1 MRIVLGIEYCGSA
14 FSGWQ
19 YLGPERQVRTV
30 QGSLQQALSLVAD
43 EPVQVVCAGRTD
55 SGVHASG
62 QVVHF
67 DTSARRS
74 ERAWIL
80 GANSRLPP
88 DVSVT
93 WARAIGDDFHAR
105 YSATGRRYRYFI
117 LNSTARSGVLAGR
130 VTWHHWPLDSAR
142 MQAAADALIGEHDFA
157 AFRSSEC
164 QSKSTLRHLRQLRV
178 TRDGEFVVLDA
189 EANAFLHHMVRNL
202 VGVLLAIGAGRQ
214 EIDWAR
220 RVLQSRDRRRGGAT
234 APADGLYLYR
244 VDYPAHFDIPD
255 PRGAFLPVPPA

>member
-19 YLGPERQVRTV
+19 YLGAERAVRTV
-30 QGSLQQALSLVAD
+30 QGSLQQALTLVAA

-55 SGVHASG
+55 SGVHACG

-105 YSATGRRYRYFI
+105 YSATGRRYRYII

-130 VTWHHWPLDSAR
+130 VTWHYWPLDCDR
-142 MQAAADALIGEHDFA
+142 MQAAADALIGEHDFS

-164 QSKSTLRHLRQLRV
+164 QSKSTVRHLRQLRV
-178 TRDGEFVVLDA
+178 RRDGEFVVLDA

-220 RVLQSRDRRRGGAT
+220 RVLQSRDRRLGGVT

-244 VDYPAHFDIPD
+244 VDFPAHFGIPD

>member
-1 MRIVLGIEYCGSA
+1 
-14 FSGWQ
+14 
-19 YLGPERQVRTV
+19 
-30 QGSLQQALSLVAD
+30 
-43 EPVQVVCAGRTD
+43 
-55 SGVHASG
+55 
-62 QVVHF
+62 
-67 DTSARRS
+67 
-74 ERAWIL
+74 
-80 GANSRLPP
+80 
-88 DVSVT
+88 VSVT

-105 YSATGRRYRYFI
+105 YSATGRRYRYII

-130 VTWHHWPLDSAR
+130 VTWHYWPLDCDR
-142 MQAAADALIGEHDFA
+142 MQAAADALIGEHDFS

-164 QSKSTLRHLRQLRV
+164 QSKSTVRHLRQLRV
-178 TRDGEFVVLDA
+178 RRDGEFVVLDA

-220 RVLQSRDRRRGGAT
+220 RVLQSRDRRLGGVT

-244 VDYPAHFDIPD
+244 VDFPAHFGIPD